1 MRPHLREQFLV
12 PGAHGIKVPLVGLAC
27 VLSKVR
33 SPQNGK
39 EGHLGTPSDILRAS
53 QQPSSPWGPWA
64 SGVVPCRRVWLAVA
78 WALGLQRAQATGRP
92 RGGKGDR
99 PAEGSRLLGKSL
111 HAPSCALRGDSA
123 PVCHRFCSPAEVG
136 G

>member
-1 MRPHLREQFLV
+1 MRPHLWEQFLV
-12 PGAHGIKVPLVGLAC
+12 PGAHGIKVPLVSLAC

-64 SGVVPCRRVWLAVA
+64 SGVVPCRRIWLAVA
-78 WALGLQRAQATGRP
+78 WALGLQRAQAPGGPEEGRETGHP
-92 RGGKGDR
+92 KG
-99 PAEGSRLLGKSL
+99 AGFLGNL
-111 HAPSCALRGDSA
+111 CMPL
-123 PVCHRFCSPAEVG
+123 PVP
-136 G
+136 